1 MSLQLRPY
9 RSKDLD
15 AVIEVFQT
23 AVQRVASKF
32 YTPAQIAAWAPD
44 KVDREGWAERRA
56 SRPTWVVEVGGK
68 VVGFSDLEP
77 DGYIDM
83 LFTHADFQGRGVA
96 RLLLTK
102 VEAEARLGK
111 MPRLYTEASHAAK
124 PVFAHYGFQVLAE
137 QTVAP
142 DGQPMTNFLMEKR
155 LS

>member
-1 MSLQLRPY
+1 MTLTLRPY
-9 RSKDLD
+9 RREDLD

-23 AVQRVASKF
+23 AVHRVASKF

-44 KVDREGWAERRA
+44 EVDREGWAERRA
-56 SRPTWVVEVGGK
+56 SRPTWVVESGGK

-77 DGYIDM
+77 DGHIDM
-83 LFTHADFQGRGVA
+83 LFTHSDFQGRGVA

-102 VEAEARLGK
+102 VESEARLAK
-111 MPRLYTEASHAAK
+111 LSRLYTEASHAAR
-124 PVFAHYGFQVLAE
+124 PVFAHYGFQVLKE